1 VIAIYLVFIF
11 TVLVS
16 CIFCSTYFFGV
27 FIMKVGKI
35 EKKVPVPVVHSK
47 IKYPWHDMK
56 VGESVL
62 IEAEEGD
69 SLFNLKRKVGPAAR
83 YFGEKTGRAFKTL
96 LMREEN
102 GVRVWRTK

>member
-1 VIAIYLVFIF
+1 MIANYLVFMF
-11 TVLVS
+11 NVPVS
-16 CIFCSTYFFGV
+16 HIFCSTYFLGI

-35 EKKVPVPVVHSK
+35 EKKVAIPVVHSK
-47 IKYPWHDMK
+47 VKYPWDDMK

-62 IEAEEGD
+62 IEADEGET
-69 SLFNLKRKVGPAAR
+69 LFNLKRKVGPAAR
-83 YFGEKTGRAFKTL
+83 YYGEKTGRAFKTL